1 MRMLIVILAV
11 LLLPLGAKS
20 ASAQQYQQWNNPD
33 NSAAPANDARLRD
46 FTERLNG
53 LIDKAEKDR
62 AADPRFLQDLRDLA
76 IGTNTPSSRQLLSD
90 DFGDGDF
97 THNPVWTVAQGKYWV
112 EKGWGLRSTV
122 KKQATQ
128 EPQRR
133 SGKDAAA
140 AIFGQILQ
148 QAIDPDGKSGSGG
161 STSSAGTPA
170 AIRTAVPISNAF
182 KLEMEFSSWVAPGAV
197 PGRLEIA
204 VYQNTADYILA
215 YQPGGAFELV
225 RASPRGANVIDSR
238 TGPSLENKK
247 THHLVWTRQT
257 DGQMRVAIDGEEIL
271 TTNDR
276 STAKPFDGLRIVN
289 RGGDYIIKRIAVTE
303 TR

>member
-1 MRMLIVILAV
+1 MRIFIVILAV
-11 LLLPLGAKS
+11 LLLPLGAKP

-76 IGTNTPSSRQLLSD
+76 NGTNTPSSRQLLSD

-112 EKGWGLRSTV
+112 EKGWGLRSAV
-122 KKQATQ
+122 KKQAAQ

-148 QAIDPDGKSGSGG
+148 QAIDPDGKSASSNSA
-161 STSSAGTPA
+161 STSSAATPA

-182 KLEMEFSSWVAPGAV
+182 RLEMEFSSWAA

-204 VYQNTADYILA
+204 VYQNTTDYILA
-215 YQPGGAFELV
+215 YQPGGTVELV
-225 RASPRGANVIDSR
+225 RASPRGSNVIDSR

-257 DGQMRVAIDGEEIL
+257 DGHMRVAIDGQEIL

-276 STAKPFDGLRIVN
+276 STRTPFDGLRIVN

>member
-1 MRMLIVILAV
+1 MRIFIVILAV
-11 LLLPLGAKS
+11 LLLPAT

-33 NSAAPANDARLRD
+33 NSAAPANDARLKA
-46 FTERLNG
+46 FTERLG
-53 LIDKAEKDR
+53 ELIDKAEKDR

-76 IGTNTPSSRQLLSD
+76 NGTNTPSSRQLLSD
-90 DFGDGDF
+90 DFSDGDF
-97 THNPVWTVAQGKYWV
+97 TQNPVWTVAQGKYWV
-112 EKGWGLRSTV
+112 EKGWGLRSSV
-122 KKQATQ
+122 IKQAET
-128 EPQRR
+128 EQRSQ

-148 QAIDPDGKSGSGG
+148 QAIDPDGKSASGSG
-161 STSSAGTPA
+161 STSSADTPA

-182 KLEMEFSSWVAPGAV
+182 RLEMEFSSWAA

-215 YQPGGAFELV
+215 YQPGGAFELLK
-225 RASPRGANVIDSR
+225 ASPRGSNVIDSR

-247 THHLVWTRQT
+247 THHLVWTRET
-257 DGQMRVAIDGEEIL
+257 DGHMRVAIDGQEIL
-271 TTNDR
+271 ATIDR
-276 STAKPFDGLRIVN
+276 STRTPFDGLRIVN